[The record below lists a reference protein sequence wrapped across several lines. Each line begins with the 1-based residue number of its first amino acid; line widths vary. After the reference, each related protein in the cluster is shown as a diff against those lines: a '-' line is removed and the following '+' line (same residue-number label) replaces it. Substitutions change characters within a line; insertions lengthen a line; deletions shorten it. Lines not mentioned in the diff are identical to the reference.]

1 MADTEKK
8 QPEFP
13 NRFQKQTLWTA
24 ITAVAVV
31 VIAAI
36 AVGTVMMTS
45 WVLGYLNP
53 ILVPVAVAGILAYL
67 LEPVIS
73 FLTRRGMQR
82 KPAFYVVFLAFNGL
96 AVLLAFLVIKPAVS
110 EGRHFWNRYL
120 TPDAVAEV
128 ETPAAESAQP
138 AAAAAAVPPAA
149 ADAAP
154 ATEPAGEGGTDAV
167 AGTETAPPSWFSRT
181 RLGQIMIDK
190 LQWIDDKLGDLSL
203 VERFKREDDTWDLE
217 SLGNWT
223 WQRVSGFADEAAG
236 FFGRG
241 FSSATS
247 FLGYFLGLFL
257 VPVYLFF
264 FLRESNTIA
273 QSWSNYLPLRQS
285 AFKDEVVETLRE
297 INQYLI
303 AYFRGQMLVSMI
315 DGVLVALALSLM
327 GLEYAL
333 LLGVFLAILGLIP
346 YVGNVLV
353 MIPAVLIAFAQ
364 YSNPEAQWEWL
375 PQVWAYP
382 LIVLGIF
389 IVLQQVNG
397 LVTAPK
403 IVGDSVGLH
412 PLTVIFSMLFWS
424 LLLGGLLGALLAVP
438 LTASIKVL
446 FRRYIWERRLEPAV
460 EARLR
465 GEGNHSHGGE
475 PAPEPVVGGG
485 SAT

>member
-1 MADTEKK
+1 M
-8 QPEFP
+8 
-13 NRFQKQTLWTA
+13 
-24 ITAVAVV
+24 
-31 VIAAI
+31 
-36 AVGTVMMTS
+36 
-45 WVLGYLNP
+45 
-53 ILVPVAVAGILAYL
+53 
-67 LEPVIS
+67 
-73 FLTRRGMQR
+73 
-82 KPAFYVVFLAFNGL
+82 KPKGAFYTVFLAFNGF

-120 TPDAVAEV
+120 TPEALAM
-128 ETPAAESAQP
+128 ESASAAPKETQPASPATSAP
-138 AAAAAAVPPAA
+138 AAAVTPAL
-149 ADAAP
+149 DAASAP
-154 ATEPAGEGGTDAV
+154 SETATE
-167 AGTETAPPSWFSRT
+167 TEEPSWFSRT
-181 RLGQIMIDK
+181 RLGRLAIDK
-190 LQWIDDKLGDLSL
+190 LQWLDSKIGSL
-203 VERFKREDDTWDLE
+203 PIMERFKKEDESWDLE
-217 SLGNWT
+217 GLGAWA
-223 WQRVSGFADEAAG
+223 WQRVAGFADEAAG

-247 FLGYFLGLFL
+247 FLGYFLGMFL

-273 QSWSNYLPLRQS
+273 ETWSNYLPLRQS

-303 AYFRGQMLVSMI
+303 AYFRGQMLVSII
-315 DGVLVALALSLM
+315 DGVLVAIALSIM

-346 YVGNVLV
+346 YIGNVLV
-353 MIPAVLIAFAQ
+353 MVPAVLIAFAQ
-364 YSNPEAQWEWL
+364 YSDPAEQWSWL

-389 IVLQQVNG
+389 VVLQQING

-438 LTASIKVL
+438 LTAALKVL
-446 FRRYIWERRLEPAV
+446 FRRYVWERRLEPAV

-465 GEGNHSHGGE
+465 SGSGGDGGVRSN
-475 PAPEPVVGGG
+475 PVESETQPGQIGTGDV
-485 SAT
+485 TT

>member
-1 MADTEKK
+1 MPEPDKK
-8 QPEFP
+8 VPVYP
-13 NRFQKQTLWTA
+13 NRFQRQTLWSA
-24 ITAVAVV
+24 ITAVSVV

-36 AVGTVMMTS
+36 SVGAVMLTS

-53 ILVPVAVAGILAYL
+53 ILVPVAVAAILAYL
-67 LEPVIS
+67 LDPVIG
-73 FLTRRGMQR
+73 FLTARGMKR
-82 KPAFYVVFLAFNGL
+82 KPAFYLVFAAFNGL
-96 AVLLAFLVIKPAVS
+96 AILLAFLVIKPAVS

-120 TPDAVAEV
+120 TPE
-128 ETPAAESAQP
+128 PAAEGAPTP
-138 AAAAAAVPPAA
+138 AAAALPPAA
-149 ADAAP
+149 AAP
-154 ATEPAGEGGTDAV
+154 AGFTKPPAVEAGVEPAAGGTPSTEPAAGDAAAGGE
-167 AGTETAPPSWFSRT
+167 AGPAEPSWFSRT
-181 RLGQIMIDK
+181 RLGKLLIDK
-190 LQWIDDKLGDLSL
+190 LQWIDSKLGDLSL
-203 VERFKREDDTWDLE
+203 VERFKREDDSWDLE
-217 SLGNWT
+217 SLGQWA

-247 FLGYFLGLFL
+247 FLGYFLGLLL

-264 FLRESNTIA
+264 FLRESATIA

-285 AFKDEVVETLRE
+285 AFKDEVVATLRE

-303 AYFRGQMLVSMI
+303 AYFRGQMLVSII
-315 DGVLVALALSLM
+315 DGVLVAMALSIM

-346 YVGNVLV
+346 YVGNILV

-364 YSNPEAQWEWL
+364 YSNPAQQWEWL

-389 IVLQQVNG
+389 VVLQQVNG

-446 FRRYIWERRLEPAV
+446 FRRYIWERRIEPAV

-465 GEGNHSHGGE
+465 GEGSAAAPAGG
-475 PAPEPVVGGG
+475 
-485 SAT
+485 T

>member
-1 MADTEKK
+1 MPEPDKK
-8 QPEFP
+8 SPTYP
-13 NRFQKQTLWTA
+13 NRFQQQTLWSA
-24 ITAVAVV
+24 ITAVSFV
-31 VIAAI
+31 VIAGI
-36 AVGTVMMTS
+36 AVGVVMLTS
-45 WVLGYLNP
+45 WTLGYLNP

-67 LEPVIS
+67 LEPVIGQ
-73 FLTRRGMQR
+73 LIKRGLKRR
-82 KPAFYVVFLAFNGL
+82 PAFYAVFLAFIGFSI
-96 AVLLAFLVIKPAVS
+96 LLAFLVIKPAVS
-110 EGRHFWNRYL
+110 EGRDFWKRYL
-120 TPDAVAEV
+120 TPEAVSESAATPAVAV
-128 ETPAAESAQP
+128 ADPTTP
-138 AAAAAAVPPAA
+138 AAAATAEPAV
-149 ADAAP
+149 D
-154 ATEPAGEGGTDAV
+154 TEPAADT
-167 AGTETAPPSWFSRT
+167 PSWFSRT
-181 RLGQIMIDK
+181 RLGKLMIDK
-190 LQWIDDKLGDLSL
+190 LYWIDEKLGDLSL
-203 VERFKREDDTWDLE
+203 VERFKRDDDSWDLE
-217 SLGNWT
+217 GIGNWA
-223 WQRVSGFADEAAG
+223 WQRVSGFAGEAAG

-247 FLGYFLGLFL
+247 FLGYFLGLLL

-273 QSWSNYLPLRQS
+273 ESWSNYLPLRQS
-285 AFKDEVVETLRE
+285 DFKDEVVETLRE

-303 AYFRGQMLVSMI
+303 AYFRGQMLVSII
-315 DGVLVALALSLM
+315 DGVLVAIALSIM

-346 YVGNVLV
+346 YIGNILV

-364 YSNPEAQWEWL
+364 YSNPAEQWGWL
-375 PQVWAYP
+375 PHVWAYP

-389 IVLQQVNG
+389 VVLQQVNG

-438 LTASIKVL
+438 LTASLKVL

-465 GEGNHSHGGE
+465 GDGHHAGEG
-475 PAPEPVVGGG
+475 
-485 SAT
+485 TDT